1 MKSEQYILDNLEGID
16 LSTMAGR
23 IKYHR
28 IRQGISKMEVGSR
41 IGMQYPNSYA
51 KTYEN
56 EKREVR
62 NLVQVQKICKVL
74 NVDEQYIF
82 DDYMSFLST
91 DYIADLL
98 AIQER
103 LGATCVE
110 MDRRIG
116 MSKGQYRKWI
126 SGSSVPGRKAVEL
139 IRKFL
144 EENH

>member
-41 IGMQYPNSYA
+41 IGMQNPNSYA

-82 DDYMSFLST
+82 DDYMSFNEMKTAEVSTPLFCCSKSELLSRC
-91 DYIADLL
+91 
-98 AIQER
+98 R
-103 LGATCVE
+103 L
-110 MDRRIG
+110 
-116 MSKGQYRKWI
+116 
-126 SGSSVPGRKAVEL
+126 
-139 IRKFL
+139 
-144 EENH
+144 